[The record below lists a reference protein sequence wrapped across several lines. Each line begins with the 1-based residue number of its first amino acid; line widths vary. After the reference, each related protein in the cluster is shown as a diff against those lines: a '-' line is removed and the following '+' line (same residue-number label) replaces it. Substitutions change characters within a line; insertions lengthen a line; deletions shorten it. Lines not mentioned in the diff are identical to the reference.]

1 MGQTKS
7 KENRLLSQRTHFSRK
22 EINRLRQN
30 VKSTAPN
37 QSSQNSITEDMFKET
52 VKKYVPSVSSNDDVF
67 LKRLYAAFDVDDS
80 KTIDFEKFV
89 DGLSVFMK
97 GTPEEKLELS
107 FKLYDVKHAG
117 YLTRPNLE
125 RVMIQLSQAVSEE
138 DQTNEIKAMVGR
150 MFDDLDIDDDG
161 RLTFEEYKLSVMKEP
176 LVVDF
181 LEQFLDEHHLA
192 QYSNIPSRPESVS
205 SYRSSRSI
213 THPHNR
219 SSHPGLGGLPAHPSS
234 SRLSVRVSQAEL
246 LEYGHQSMHSL
257 SSGHHSPGSSPGS
270 PTTSTSPKLG
280 NGGSPALTPRSHHLS
295 RPTSMT
301 SLDAALSSMDLN
313 YNNGSSCN
321 NNNNSNNGNGNSTHN
336 NNGHPLQN
344 DDPSK
349 ILPIN
354 KHAVSP
360 ILPNTIKN
368 NEPCTTTS

>member
-1 MGQTKS
+1 
-7 KENRLLSQRTHFSRK
+7 
-22 EINRLRQN
+22 
-30 VKSTAPN
+30 
-37 QSSQNSITEDMFKET
+37 MFKET

-67 LKRLYAAFDVDDS
+67 LKRLYAAFDVDDN

-89 DGLSVFMK
+89 DGLSKFMK

-138 DQTNEIKAMVGR
+138 DQTHEIKTMVGR
-150 MFDDLDIDDDG
+150 MFDDLDIDEDG

-181 LEQFLDEHHLA
+181 LEQFLHEHHIA
-192 QYSNIPSRPESVS
+192 QYSNVPSRPESVS
-205 SYRSSRSI
+205 SYRSNRSI
-213 THPHNR
+213 SHPHNR
-219 SSHPGLGGLPAHPSS
+219 ISHSGLPAIPTHSSS

-246 LEYGHQSMHSL
+246 LEYGHQSLHSL
-257 SSGHHSPGSSPGS
+257 SSGHHSPVSSPGS
-270 PTTSTSPKLG
+270 PTTSTSPKLV
-280 NGGSPALTPRSHHLS
+280 NGGSPVLTPRSHHLS

-301 SLDAALSSMDLN
+301 SLDAALSCMELN
-313 YNNGSSCN
+313 HN
-321 NNNNSNNGNGNSTHN
+321 NNNNNGNSNNN
-336 NNGHPLQN
+336 NNGHSHQH

-349 ILPIN
+349 LPSPIN

-360 ILPNTIKN
+360 ILPNAIKN
-368 NEPCTTTS
+368 NEPCTTTF